1 MHYLVDG
8 NNLIGHS
15 RDLSLADG
23 DCRGQAIRVM
33 GEFCRRV
40 GGRATVFF
48 DGGPDTHVGEGGVFL
63 GPVRALLAGKGIEA
77 DTRILEL
84 IERASNSSSCTV
96 VSSDRK
102 IYGRA
107 RSAGFA
113 ALRIHEFNALLG
125 DARRRSSAGDELRA
139 EMQQKSRD
147 LSPEEV
153 EEWLDIFGKDS

>member
-15 RDLSLADG
+15 RGLSLADG
-23 DCRGQAIRVM
+23 DCRGQAIRVV
-33 GEFCRRV
+33 GDFCRRI
-40 GGRATVFF
+40 GGRATIYF

-63 GPVRALLAGKGIEA
+63 GTVRALLAGKGIEA
-77 DTRILEL
+77 DTRILQL
-84 IERASNSSSCTV
+84 IEGAANTTACTV

-113 ALRIHEFNALLG
+113 ALRIHEFNALIG
-125 DARRRSSAGDELRA
+125 DAERRAAEGDELKA
-139 EMQQKSRD
+139 ELRQKSRD

-153 EEWLDIFGKDS
+153 EEWLDIFGENS